1 MYASHVY
8 SHRELVARTRRFPH
22 DLVLVAA
29 VAVVGLLAC
38 ALAAIYTPD
47 FAAMLPATFAG

>member
-8 SHRELVARTRRFPH
+8 NHRELVARTRRFPH

-29 VAVVGLLAC
+29 VAIVGLLAC
-38 ALAAIYTPD
+38 ALAAIYAPD
-47 FAAMLPATFAG
+47 LAAMLPAPFAG